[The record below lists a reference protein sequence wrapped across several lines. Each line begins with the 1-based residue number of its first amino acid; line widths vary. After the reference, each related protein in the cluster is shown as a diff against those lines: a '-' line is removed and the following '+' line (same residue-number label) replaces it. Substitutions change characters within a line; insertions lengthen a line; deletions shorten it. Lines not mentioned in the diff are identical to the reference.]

1 MDGFTL
7 DLVAIRDWC
16 DRHKVPYIYNSELN
30 QLALPRQ
37 NDRRF
42 AVRVIPR
49 PERKM
54 ITLAMPLPLVVPK
67 ERFEAAQQAMAIANS
82 ATFMGSW
89 VLNHVKGEA
98 YFRVT
103 VPSVDVLYN
112 DDSLRYLLQVV
123 IGTVE
128 AVAEKL
134 RLIVQEGAE
143 PETVLPRPK
152 PTEADAGEG
161 EGRT

>member
-1 MDGFTL
+1 MDGFVL
-7 DLVAIRDWC
+7 DLAAVRDWC
-16 DRHKVPYIYNSELN
+16 DRHNVPYIYNSEL
-30 QLALPRQ
+30 QQIALPRPS
-37 NDRRF
+37 DRRF
-42 AVRVIPR
+42 AIRVIPR

-54 ITLAMPLPLVVPK
+54 VSFAMPLPLVVPQ
-67 ERFEAAQQAMAIANS
+67 ERFDDTQKAMAIANS
-82 ATFMGSW
+82 ATVMGAW

-103 VPSVDVLYN
+103 VPAVGVLYD

-134 RLIVQEGAE
+134 RLIIQEGAA
-143 PETVLPRPK
+143 PESVLPSPRAK
-152 PTEADAGEG
+152 TEAKDQEQ
-161 EGRT
+161 T